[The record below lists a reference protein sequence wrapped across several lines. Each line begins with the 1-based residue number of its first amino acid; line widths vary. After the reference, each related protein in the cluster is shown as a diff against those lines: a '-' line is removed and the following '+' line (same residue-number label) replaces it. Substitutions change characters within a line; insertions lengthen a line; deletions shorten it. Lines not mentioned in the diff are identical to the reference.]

1 MFRFESVMSVG
12 VDEMSW
18 DDYLEDN
25 YEWTTM
31 TTEEQADYLS
41 RIKEYREKVKQVVLG
56 LLDSTPMIHPICP
69 GSFHWVILMG
79 ISHECIHLETSAVII
94 SQVGQIIHLLLDA
107 VDICH
112 IGALGAYSGVPQL
125 HLSHLLR
132 TKDLQRG
139 SVPGGCTK
147 QHIDQN
153 SRSKFVTK
161 L

>member
-31 TTEEQADYLS
+31 TMEEQADYLG
-41 RIKEYREKVKQVVLG
+41 RIKEYREKVKRVVLQ
-56 LLDSTPMIHPICP
+56 LLDSTPMVHPISP

-94 SQVGQIIHLLLDA
+94 SQVRKLICLLFL
-107 VDICH
+107 
-112 IGALGAYSGVPQL
+112 
-125 HLSHLLR
+125 
-132 TKDLQRG
+132 
-139 SVPGGCTK
+139 
-147 QHIDQN
+147 
-153 SRSKFVTK
+153 
-161 L
+161 